1 VVSNDILRQI
11 EKLAELKEKEILT
24 EAEFQQKKTALLNE
38 MNSFVSEN
46 SNSGGKLENEG
57 SYWLPVPSMILGII
71 AILAC
76 FDDSAWDSD
85 TITGLAVFAIAGL
98 VLGIVSVSNQEKGKG
113 MAITGITLSS
123 IAILVLI
130 GLTTT

>member
-1 VVSNDILRQI
+1 MSNEILNQI
-11 EKLAELKEKEILT
+11 EKLSELKEKEILT
-24 EAEFQQKKTALLNE
+24 EEEFQQKKAALLKE
-38 MNSFVSEN
+38 MNSFVREG
-46 SNSGGKLENEG
+46 SNSSDKLENEG
-57 SYWLPVPSMILGII
+57 SYWLPIPSMILGII
-71 AILAC
+71 SILAC

-98 VLGIVSVSNQEKGKG
+98 VLGIVSISNQEKGKG

>member
-1 VVSNDILRQI
+1 MSNEILNQI

-24 EAEFQQKKTALLNE
+24 EEEFQQKKAALLKE
-38 MNSFVSEN
+38 MNFFVRESSN
-46 SNSGGKLENEG
+46 SNNKLENEG
-57 SYWLPVPSMILGII
+57 SYWLPIPSMILGII
-71 AILAC
+71 SILAC
-76 FDDSAWDSD
+76 FDESSWDSD

-98 VLGIVSVSNQEKGKG
+98 VLGIVSISNQEKGKG

>member
-1 VVSNDILRQI
+1 MSHEVLNQI

-24 EAEFQQKKTALLNE
+24 EEEFQQKKAALLKE
-38 MNSFVSEN
+38 MNSLVRES
-46 SNSGGKLENEG
+46 SNSGDKSENQG
-57 SYWLPVPSMILGII
+57 SYWLPIPSMILGII
-71 AILAC
+71 SILAW

-85 TITGLAVFAIAGL
+85 TIAGLAVFAIAGL
-98 VLGIVSVSNQEKGKG
+98 VLGIVSISNQEKGKG

-123 IAILVLI
+123 IAILFLI